1 MYDQLIKL
9 KDALSA
15 QPSLKYTISQNHW
28 ETDFLRFYQSQT
40 NYNISKENHSISCQ
54 LYKDK
59 KSFGFSVD
67 NPNEKSVMS
76 ALDDALKI
84 IDKMPADPHFVD
96 VEDDARLAEPRP
108 FTNNI
113 QRISL
118 KEKTDILQSL
128 AKSVEPHGFELFGTF
143 ICNNSRS
150 RFMNSN
156 GLDKDSQGSPIYFEV
171 KAVNKKNQVTVLE
184 TFGGE
189 NFDFFDIEAMRES
202 LLFKIENAKKPI
214 VDVDAGKY
222 ELILA
227 PRCVAEFVQ
236 YLSYGMSA
244 AALDRRSSYFEGLK
258 DTQVFPEI
266 ISIIDDP
273 RDPQMVQASYG
284 DGGSLYEELKLI
296 DKGYFRAFT
305 CGKYYHHKTGEP
317 KNGNLSRCLKVAP
330 GEHSLE
336 EMISSIKHGLYI
348 SSLHY
353 MNFINMRDTSLTGLT
368 RDGTFLIEDG
378 KITKVVNN
386 LRFTE
391 HISDIMNNVTALEN
405 KDYTIPFSSNY
416 GAFSINTGK
425 APHAKIK
432 EFFISSSTKTI

>member
-1 MYDQLIKL
+1 MYQQLINL
-9 KDALSA
+9 KDALGTH
-15 QPSLKYTISQNHW
+15 PSLKYVISQSHW

-40 NYNISKENHSISCQ
+40 NYNISKEKHSLHCQ

-59 KSFGFSVD
+59 RSFGFEVD
-67 NPNEKSVMS
+67 NPDEKKVMH
-76 ALDDALKI
+76 ALEDALKI
-84 IDKMPADPHFVD
+84 IDKMPADPDFVD

-113 QRISL
+113 QRIGL
-118 KEKTDILQSL
+118 KEKTEILQSL
-128 AKSVEPHGFELFGTF
+128 AKSVAPHRFELFGTF

-171 KAVNKKNQVTVLE
+171 KAVNKENQVTVLE

-202 LLFKIENAKKPI
+202 LLFKIENAKKPV

-236 YLSYGMSA
+236 YLSYGMNA
-244 AALDRRSSYFEGLK
+244 AALDRHSSYFEGLK

-266 ISIIDDP
+266 ISITDDP
-273 RDPQMVQASYG
+273 KDPQMVQASYG

-317 KNGNLSRCLKVAP
+317 KNGNTAECLKIAP

-336 EMISSIKHGLYI
+336 EMIASIKHGLYI

-391 HISDIMNNVTALEN
+391 HISEILKNATALEN
-405 KDYTIPFSSNY
+405 KVYTIPFSSNY
-416 GAFSINTGK
+416 NMFDINTSK